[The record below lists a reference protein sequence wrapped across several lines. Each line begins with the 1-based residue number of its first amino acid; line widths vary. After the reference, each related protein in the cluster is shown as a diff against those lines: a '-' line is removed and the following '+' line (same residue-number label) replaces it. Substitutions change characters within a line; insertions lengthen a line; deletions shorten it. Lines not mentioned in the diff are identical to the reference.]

1 MAGSTPPP
9 SICPWRFLETIDS
22 PPKSVPESPSQPS
35 YQKKSFAQALSNS
48 VVVPENPFPKTSI
61 KGDAVS
67 IKITEKEYQLGI
79 DEFKNNLHGR
89 LILPKGSKPC
99 STEALRTTLAKLW
112 KPLGAWNLT
121 PLGRGYFNLSFASQ
135 DDLRSV
141 WTVGTWNL
149 NPGVFRLSKW
159 VKDFNPNLQNQT
171 HTQTWIRIYDL
182 PLEYWRP
189 RILFEIA
196 SAVGTPI
203 SLDQNTKLK
212 TYGHYARVLVDVDL
226 AGNFLNTLMVEREGF
241 AFYVGIDYEALPAF
255 CTCCK
260 TIGHLHNQCK
270 SKKQDEQHSTLKHT
284 NQHKPTKDVSRSSK
298 DKGNEGLVYVEP
310 VTNHQAEPSG
320 CKKDDVVEHHSRV
333 PDSDP
338 KEHEHEISYEQDF
351 SKSIIEVDEGEGKN
365 SEDTLVD
372 DIQQH
377 LSPNRGVLNTLKDTP
392 NVIIIPT
399 KASADLSENVQQ
411 DINIVKQLWGDEKED
426 GIEDNERG
434 YTLVTHRKGR
444 KPKLQVAKPVDHN
457 THDKDFVFI
466 AEPKIQFE
474 KIHPSFWNN
483 LNLKSIGFNVSNKPS
498 LWCLCSNNC
507 SPTLVASTSQFCA
520 FQVHIGSNVVYIAA
534 VYASTSYIIRRN
546 MWKDLNNLLLSN
558 PGAWVILGVLPT
570 LGPMADLA
578 RLIPRK
584 GLIGP

>member
-22 PPKSVPESPSQPS
+22 PPKSVPESPTQPS

-67 IKITEKEYQLGI
+67 IKITEKE
-79 DEFKNNLHGR
+79 
-89 LILPKGSKPC
+89 
-99 STEALRTTLAKLW
+99 
-112 KPLGAWNLT
+112 
-121 PLGRGYFNLSFASQ
+121 
-135 DDLRSV
+135 
-141 WTVGTWNL
+141 
-149 NPGVFRLSKW
+149 
-159 VKDFNPNLQNQT
+159 
-171 HTQTWIRIYDL
+171 
-182 PLEYWRP
+182 
-189 RILFEIA
+189 
-196 SAVGTPI
+196 
-203 SLDQNTKLK
+203 
-212 TYGHYARVLVDVDL
+212 
-226 AGNFLNTLMVEREGF
+226 
-241 AFYVGIDYEALPAF
+241 
-255 CTCCK
+255 
-260 TIGHLHNQCK
+260 
-270 SKKQDEQHSTLKHT
+270 
-284 NQHKPTKDVSRSSK
+284 SSK

-434 YTLVTHRKGR
+434 YTLVTHRKVKNLYDSTGTNR
-444 KPKLQVAKPVDHN
+444 VVA
-457 THDKDFVFI
+457 
-466 AEPKIQFE
+466 
-474 KIHPSFWNN
+474 
-483 LNLKSIGFNVSNKPS
+483 
-498 LWCLCSNNC
+498 
-507 SPTLVASTSQFCA
+507 VA
-520 FQVHIGSNVVYIAA
+520 V
-534 VYASTSYIIRRN
+534 
-546 MWKDLNNLLLSN
+546 
-558 PGAWVILGVLPT
+558 
-570 LGPMADLA
+570 
-578 RLIPRK
+578 
-584 GLIGP
+584 